1 MFDLHCH
8 MLPGIDDGAVD
19 LDMALEMARL
29 SVADGVH
36 TLACT
41 PHIYPGLYENTAQGI
56 ATAVKALQAELVA
69 REIPLRLLVGADVHL
84 EPELSESIRLG
95 RIPTLNGSRYLLL
108 EPPHHVAPPRF
119 EESVFHLMTAGFVPV
134 ITHPERLSWIED
146 HYSVFKRLV
155 ERGVWMQ
162 LTAASV
168 AGKFGRRALYWS
180 ERMLDEGCVHIIATD
195 AHHPGRRPPILSQGR
210 DAAAK
215 RVGDSEAIHMVAT
228 RPQGIVE
235 DVAPDKLPPLPQVAA
250 PQKGGGFWKRLF
262 GAQ

>member
-19 LDMALEMARL
+19 LDMAIEMARM

-41 PHIYPGLYENTAQGI
+41 PHIYPGLYENFAAGI
-56 ATAVKALQAELVA
+56 TEAVAALQAELDARGVA
-69 REIPLRLLVGADVHL
+69 LRLLVGADVHL
-84 EPELSESIRLG
+84 EPDLSESIRQG
-95 RIPTLNGSRYLLL
+95 RIPTLAGSRYLLL

-146 HYSVFKRLV
+146 HYPIFTRLA

-180 ERMLDEGCVHIIATD
+180 ERMLDEGRVHIIATD

-215 RVGDSEAIHMVAT
+215 RVGDTEATHMVLT

-235 DVAPDKLPPLPQVAA
+235 DVVPGKLPQLPQMAEPKKA
-250 PQKGGGFWKRLF
+250 EGFWKRLI